1 MKPYYNEKKYYTKKA
16 MKVAK
21 KYNNKEAIEVLKML
35 LRQGNVYPV
44 DLIKEITPKIS
55 DIDMFNIENVKK

>member
-1 MKPYYNEKKYYTKKA
+1 

-55 DIDMFNIENVKK
+55 DIDMFNIENVKKW